1 MPGTESARLPRQ
13 TTTSVVEQSSKIL
26 DGEQKSSSNESEDD
40 YTVKKNLG
48 LKPSK
53 YGLPR
58 KNLLKLVCFP
68 VGSYPSSY

>member
-1 MPGTESARLPRQ
+1 MGWIEPKGGGEG
-13 TTTSVVEQSSKIL
+13 L
-26 DGEQKSSSNESEDD
+26 DGVARV